1 MFYSCNKYIH
11 LFILHQ
17 LCGGI
22 CSFGKNMRFILI
34 WVISI
39 EVPLPFHCP
48 SWTPSTSAAPREW
61 SSRSWTRAPWRAATP
76 TRRSPAC
83 CAPCPEQPVVQ
94 GSDLTDLADSKWSK
108 RSFHFGSL
116 NIHACSIW
124 GGAASV
130 SHFRHST
137 FSLTASQLSAPLCG
151 FDVRQSLAG
160 QRILIGLKV
169 CQFYVCLW
177 KGRTSRCRIHGDLVG
192 SNTRN
197 GEKLIYSKAE
207 PG

>member
-137 FSLTASQLSAPLCG
+137 FSLTVSTIRAAMSIWRAAKSRRSTYPYRSESLSVLCVFMKG
-151 FDVRQSLAG
+151 KNLQMSDTWWLG
-160 QRILIGLKV
+160 RI
-169 CQFYVCLW
+169 Q
-177 KGRTSRCRIHGDLVG
+177 H
-192 SNTRN
+192 
-197 GEKLIYSKAE
+197 
-207 PG
+207 